1 MNCSMFIYV
10 KLIKCLYTIYCFKK
24 ICNLEKPLMEKKKK
38 KMSYNH
44 SYVIN
49 NLGSTF
55 VKSISIQKGFYLQ
68 QYNNST
74 FVK

>member
-1 MNCSMFIYV
+1 MQSRKAFDG
-10 KLIKCLYTIYCFKK
+10 
-24 ICNLEKPLMEKKKK
+24 KKKK

>member
-1 MNCSMFIYV
+1 MQSRKAFD
-10 KLIKCLYTIYCFKK
+10 
-24 ICNLEKPLMEKKKK
+24 EKKKK
-38 KMSYNH
+38 SYNH

-49 NLGSTF
+49 NLSSTF

-68 QYNNST
+68 HYNYST